1 MSECEYINQFNDFV
15 IDTFL
20 SSDKLNAN
28 DYVLL
33 CIDTNFISSYI
44 KTYGQSSWDTMIDYL
59 SRNYENVIEYYCDDY
74 IKEPSKYPGFLW
86 IIAIHIYAAYKIK
99 KKGYYHSLTKLLKG
113 DDEYQK
119 YLEKK
124 LPEYTKL
131 LWLTCY
137 KDYLNRHSY
146 KYFLGPERLSQSYF
160 AVWFPKSQLYLNN
173 DDMKMLTNFV
183 HNNID
188 KLNSNTYTDYIAYMP
203 QSLANKITKIKD
215 KMFDDYINSF
225 INVLKEDK
233 NNNSKTPVTPTKPNN
248 TVYNAKSTLYITACN
263 DKISF
268 MRNNNDITYT
278 EVFQKQT
285 YRLLEKDTQYDDTW
299 IILDINSKFKEIDEI
314 ELYNNTYA
322 ICYIGDKAPKEFDII
337 EQPTIT
343 DKDKNISMYILSK
356 DDIEILD
363 NDLFDYKEFKLSG
376 GISVGYRKWLYGAGP
391 IIDFLGQDYINN
403 IEINDNN
410 LVIRKDYFVNQK
422 PGKYELSIN
431 NKIVRF
437 EIVSF
442 NMQDKY
448 ESYNNIGWKV
458 NINEFPSIV
467 EENWVIQGLNI
478 NIDKQQKKE
487 KNKIHQYVLEK
498 FGLKYV
504 RE

>member
-1 MSECEYINQFNDFV
+1 MNKCEHINQFNDYV
-15 IDTFL
+15 IGAFL
-20 SSDKLNAN
+20 SPNKLNTN
-28 DYVLL
+28 DYILL
-33 CIDTNFISSYI
+33 CIDDKFINSYI
-44 KTYGQSSWDTMIDYL
+44 KEYGKISWDIIIAYL
-59 SRNYENVIEYYCDDY
+59 SRNYENAIKDYCDDY
-74 IKEPSKYPGFLW
+74 IYASNKYPGFLW
-86 IIAIHIYAAYKIK
+86 IIAIHVYAAYKIK
-99 KKGYYHSLTKLLKG
+99 KNGYYKSLTKLLKG

-131 LWLTCY
+131 LWLICY

-173 DDMKMLTNFV
+173 NDIKTLTNFV

-188 KLNSNTYTDYIAYMP
+188 RLDSNTYIDYITYMP
-203 QSLANKITKIKD
+203 KSLANKITNIKD
-215 KMFDDYINSF
+215 KMFDDYLNSF
-225 INVLKEDK
+225 INFLKEDK
-233 NNNSKTPVTPTKPNN
+233 NNNSKTITPAKPNN
-248 TVYNAKSTLYITACN
+248 IVYNEKSTLYITAYN
-263 DKISF
+263 DEILF
-268 MRNNNDITYT
+268 MRNNKEISYI

-285 YRLLEKDTQYDDTW
+285 YRLLEKDMQYDDTW
-299 IILDINSKFKEIDEI
+299 IILDTNSKFREIDEI

-322 ICYIGDKAPKEFDII
+322 ICYIGDKAPQEFDII

-343 DKDKNISMYILSK
+343 DQEKNISMYILSK

-363 NDLFDYKEFKLSG
+363 NDLFDYNEFKLSG

-391 IIDFLGQDYINN
+391 IIDFFGQDYVNN

-410 LVIRKDYFVNQK
+410 LAIRKDYFVNQK

-442 NMQDKY
+442 DMQDKY
-448 ESYNNIGWKV
+448 DVYNKVGWQS

-467 EENWVIQGLNI
+467 EENWLIQGLNI
-478 NIDKQQKKE
+478 KIDEQQKKE
-487 KNKIHQYVLEK
+487 KNKIHQYILEK

>member
-33 CIDTNFISSYI
+33 CIDTNFINSYI
-44 KTYGQSSWDTMIDYL
+44 KKYGQSAWETIIDYL
-59 SRNYENVIEYYCDDY
+59 SKNYENVIEDYCDDY
-74 IKEPSKYPGFLW
+74 IREPSKYPGFLW

-99 KKGYYHSLTKLLKG
+99 KKGYYHSLTMLLKG

-173 DDMKMLTNFV
+173 NDMKILTNFV

-188 KLNSNTYTDYIAYMP
+188 KLNSNTYTDYITYMP
-203 QSLANKITKIKD
+203 QLLASKIINIKD

-225 INVLKEDK
+225 INVLKED
-233 NNNSKTPVTPTKPNN
+233 NNSTTPVTPTKPNN
-248 TVYNAKSTLYITACN
+248 TVYNAKSPLYITAYN
-263 DKISF
+263 GEILF
-268 MRNNNDITYT
+268 MRNNKEIPYI

-285 YRLLEKDTQYDDTW
+285 YRLVEKDTQYDDTW
-299 IILDINSKFKEIDEI
+299 IILDTNSKYREIDEI

-337 EQPTIT
+337 EQATIY
-343 DKDKNISMYILSK
+343 DKEKNISMYILSK
-356 DDIEILD
+356 DDIELLG
-363 NDLFDYKEFKLSG
+363 NKLFEINEFKLSG
-376 GISVGYRKWLYGAGP
+376 GLSVGYRKWLYGAGP
-391 IIDFLGQDYINN
+391 TIEFPNKDNNYLNN
-403 IEINDNN
+403 IEINDNK
-410 LVIRKDYFVNQK
+410 LAIRKDYFVNQK

-437 EIVSF
+437 EIVSCD
-442 NMQDKY
+442 MQDKSD
-448 ESYNNIGWKV
+448 SYNNIGWKV

-467 EENWVIQGLNI
+467 EENWLIQGLNI
-478 NIDKQQKKE
+478 KIDEQQKKE
-487 KNKIHQYVLEK
+487 KNKIHQYILEK

>member
-1 MSECEYINQFNDFV
+1 MNECEYINQFNDFV
-15 IDTFL
+15 INTFL
-20 SSDKLNAN
+20 SSDKVKAN

-33 CIDTNFISSYI
+33 CIDDNFIHSYI
-44 KTYGQSSWDTMIDYL
+44 EKYGKTSWIIIINYL
-59 SRNYENVIEYYCDDY
+59 SRNYVKVINDYCSDY
-74 IKEPSKYPGFLW
+74 IKETSKYPGFLW

-124 LPEYTKL
+124 LPEYTKR

-173 DDMKMLTNFV
+173 NDMKMLTNFV
-183 HNNID
+183 HNNIE
-188 KLNSNTYTDYIAYMP
+188 KLNSNTYTDYIKYMP
-203 QSLANKITKIKD
+203 QSLANKITNIKD

-225 INVLKEDK
+225 INILKEDK
-233 NNNSKTPVTPTKPNN
+233 NNNSKILVTPTKPND
-248 TVYNAKSTLYITACN
+248 TVYNVKYTLYITVDN
-263 DKISF
+263 DEILF
-268 MRNNNDITYT
+268 MRNNKEISYI

-285 YRLLEKDTQYDDTW
+285 YRLLEKDMQYDDTW
-299 IILDINSKFKEIDEI
+299 IVLDTNRKFKEIDEI

-322 ICYIGDKAPKEFDII
+322 ICYIGDKALKEFDII
-337 EQPTIT
+337 EQATIY
-343 DKDKNISMYILSK
+343 DKEKNISMYILSK

-363 NDLFDYKEFKLSG
+363 NDLFDYNEFKLNG

-391 IIDFLGQDYINN
+391 IIDFLGQDYVNN
-403 IEINDNN
+403 IEINNNN

-422 PGKYELSIN
+422 PGKYELLIN

-442 NMQDKY
+442 DMQDKSD
-448 ESYNNIGWKV
+448 SYSNIGWKV
-458 NINEFPSIV
+458 NINEFPNIV
-467 EENWVIQGLNI
+467 EENWLIQGLNI
-478 NIDKQQKKE
+478 KIDKKQKKE
-487 KNKIHQYVLEK
+487 KNKIHQYILEN